1 MKSMKAISRLIEK
14 FVCDCCDFADG
25 AEIPRE
31 EFLKFI
37 ISQLWEITDKVE
49 KMDIAGAYTDYNIIR
64 DFFVTAE
71 AIYKAGCENAE
82 TKSGIMALEGHKN
95 NGKKIEITIK
105 CGGETD

>member
-1 MKSMKAISRLIEK
+1 MKSMKTISRLITK

-25 AEIPRE
+25 AEIPRG

-37 ISQLWEITDKVE
+37 ISQLWETADKVD
-49 KMDIAGAYTDYNIIR
+49 KLDIAGAYTNDNIIT

-71 AIYKAGCENAE
+71 TIYKAGCESAE
-82 TKSGIMALEGHKN
+82 AKSGIMALEGHKN
-95 NGKKIEITIK
+95 NGEKIEITIK